1 MGERFGERIKRLRTQ
16 LGLGL
21 RQTAAR
27 AGMSATFLSRVEN
40 LEEKSPPSEEKI
52 RALARILGDDGD
64 LLITLAGR
72 IPEDVEKVI
81 IGDPTMPEFLRVVRR
96 KKMSGEQLMKM
107 LEDGNKKGGG
117 RS

>member
-1 MGERFGERIKRLRTQ
+1 MGERFGERIRRFRLQ

-21 RQTAAR
+21 RETAVK
-27 AGMSATFLSRVEN
+27 AGMSPTFLSRVETM
-40 LEEKSPPSEEKI
+40 EEKGMPSEEKI

-64 LLITLAGR
+64 LLLTLAGR

-81 IGDPTMPEFLRVVRR
+81 TGDPTMPEFLRAVRR
-96 KKMSGEQLMKM
+96 KKMSGEQLMKL
-107 LEDGNKKGGG
+107 LEDQNKKGGS